1 MKIIKN
7 LILFLMVIACVFLSS
22 QVWLQIPDFLSLNK
36 EDDKVAEKEP
46 DINLWN
52 IVKPNK
58 YILKSQNSLKEF
70 YLENDIVFWQKAVE
84 NLEVALKKFSES
96 QYSTIGGEF
105 YPEEYV
111 MLEFENKLPLEIFTG
126 KFGLSKDN
134 IKTKL
139 NYIEKIV
146 FGLNENNNI
155 YIYNGDST
163 VIIKN
168 SLINNAELYKD
179 LKTLSDDSYVEYIQN
194 IEVGGEI
201 IPIPIPNIKNAS
213 NPVFVQS
220 ELDVKNKAAIEDIA
234 KEYFKNSYDYVRKS
248 EDIEGD
254 ILYNYKNEKVL
265 KISSEGLLDFF
276 DSNINID
283 NSSDVYE
290 SLMIALKFAMNF
302 LDPPPD
308 MYLSEVNVAQNDGN
322 FGYEFVF
329 TYRILNKPILF
340 SKVRESSALE
350 VEVIGNNVVSYK
362 RFIRNRDTKQ
372 DSEMKKEEILSF
384 EEVLENQLSVTDE
397 GAMTNTLKVI
407 DKSMVKD
414 IENVYLAYFDYARSI
429 KEQHLIVVWVVEIKD
444 KVYIFNAIT
453 GSLLEEQ

>member
-22 QVWLQIPDFLSLNK
+22 QVWLQLPDFLSLNK
-36 EDDKVAEKEP
+36 ENDSKVNDEI
-46 DINLWN
+46 DIDIWG

-58 YILKSQNSLKEF
+58 YILKTNKSFKEF
-70 YLENDIVFWQKAVE
+70 YFDNGMIFWQEAVK
-84 NLEVALKKFSES
+84 NLEIALKNFGES
-96 QYSTIGGEF
+96 QSSLIVGEF

-111 MLEFENKLPLEIFTG
+111 MMEFKNKLPVEIFTG
-126 KFGLSKDN
+126 EFGLSKEN
-134 IKTKL
+134 IKSKL

-155 YIYNGDST
+155 YIYNGEST

-168 SLINNAELYKD
+168 SRINNSEIYETLKSISNDNYIEYKQN
-179 LKTLSDDSYVEYIQN
+179 VE
-194 IEVGGEI
+194 VDGEI
-201 IPIPIPNIKNAS
+201 IPIPIPNINYAL

-220 ELDVKNKAAIEDIA
+220 EIDVKNKTAIEDIA
-234 KEYFKNSYDYVRKS
+234 KQYFKNNYDYVRRS

-254 ILYNYKNEKVL
+254 ILYVYKNEKVL

-276 DSNINID
+276 DSNININ
-283 NSSDVYE
+283 NSSNVYE
-290 SLMIALKFAMNF
+290 SLMTALKFAMNF
-302 LDPPPD
+302 LTFSED
-308 MYLSEVNVAQNDGN
+308 MYLSEVNVTQRDGN

-329 TYRILNKPILF
+329 TYRILNKSILF
-340 SKVRESSALE
+340 SKVRESAALE
-350 VEVIGNNVVSYK
+350 VEVIGNNVVSYQ
-362 RFIRNRDTKQ
+362 RFIRTMQ
-372 DSEMKKEEILSF
+372 DRETQEEKILSF
-384 EEVLENQLSVTDE
+384 EEVLNNQIKVTDE
-397 GAMTNTLKVI
+397 EAQTNTLKVI
-407 DKSMVKD
+407 NKSMVKD
-414 IENVYLAYFDYARSI
+414 IDNVYLAYFDYARSI